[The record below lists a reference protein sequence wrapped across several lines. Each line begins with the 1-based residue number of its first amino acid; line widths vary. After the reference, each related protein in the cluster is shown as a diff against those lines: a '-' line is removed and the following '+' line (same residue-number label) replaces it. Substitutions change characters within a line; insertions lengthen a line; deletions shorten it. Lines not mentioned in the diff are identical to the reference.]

1 MTVLTQRSE
10 LTSADRNW
18 AALYQPG
25 DILFYT
31 RGSRELGLERG
42 SYATVVSTDPKEN
55 HLTVERQDGQ
65 QVAYNPERLHGI
77 AAYREISREF
87 AEGDRLQFTVSK
99 PEMDVKNRDLG
110 TIERIDGKSMT
121 VRMDGEKSRNVT
133 FDTSQMRHFDH
144 GYAVTSHS
152 SQGLTTD
159 RVLINMDT
167 TAHPE
172 LINTRFAY
180 VSVSRAASDARI
192 YTNDATTLA
201 ERINTN
207 ISKTSA
213 VPLKEANGETHKHP
227 DPSIQ
232 PKENTMT
239 NTREQSPE
247 EQSRQSHNEPTPIAT
262 TLQAITETDQRHYAP
277 IQVALPNENA
287 GYEWRRETGDIQSY
301 QHNETAG
308 WLHIDPQSNFY
319 DRQAQ
324 GISRDHALERAN
336 HSEAHSVGGNGSGQA
351 LSKAADTIDHGIS
364 L

>member
-1 MTVLTQRSE
+1 VTVLTQRSE

-18 AALYQPG
+18 AALYQPE
-25 DILFYT
+25 DVLFYT
-31 RGSRELGLERG
+31 RGSKELGLDRG
-42 SYATVVSTDPKEN
+42 SYATVVSTGPKEN
-55 HLTVERQDGQ
+55 RLTVERHDGQ
-65 QVAYNPERLHGI
+65 YVSYNPERLHGI

-87 AEGDRLQFTVSK
+87 VEGDRLQFTVSK
-99 PEMDVKNRDLG
+99 PEIDVKNRDLG
-110 TIERIDGKSMT
+110 TIERIDGTNMT
-121 VRMDGEKSRNVT
+121 VRMDGKRGRSVT
-133 FDTSQMRHFDH
+133 FDTSQMKHFDH

-167 TAHPE
+167 TVHPE

-180 VSVSRAASDARI
+180 VSVSRATSDARI

-201 ERINTN
+201 ERMNTD

-213 VPLKEANGETHKHP
+213 VQLNQPNDQTYERSNIP
-227 DPSIQ
+227 IQ
-232 PKENTMT
+232 TEENTMT

-247 EQSRQSHNEPTPIAT
+247 EQRRQSQDELTPVAV
-262 TLQAITETDQRHYAP
+262 TLQAISEPDQRHYAP
-277 IQVALPNENA
+277 LQVALPNENA

-301 QHNETAG
+301 QQPQTGG
-308 WLHIDPQSNFY
+308 WLHIDTQGQFY

-324 GISRDHALERAN
+324 PITREHALESAG
-336 HSEAHSVGGNGSGQA
+336 HVA
-351 LSKAADTIDHGIS
+351 LAVNDTLQSKSLNSIPPNTDHGFS